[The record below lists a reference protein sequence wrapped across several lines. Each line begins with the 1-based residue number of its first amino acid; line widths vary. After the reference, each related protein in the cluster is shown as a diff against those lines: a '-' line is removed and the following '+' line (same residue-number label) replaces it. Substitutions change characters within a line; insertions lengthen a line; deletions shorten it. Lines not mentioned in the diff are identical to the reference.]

1 MKMLAVKDFE
11 KTIGTLLIEN
21 SVDGFFA
28 FDEKLRITE
37 WSKSMETYTGIK
49 RLDCLGKNVLETLTL
64 FKEIGEDVNIGKA
77 LKGHKVISKNN
88 PYSFKRSKRQGYFD
102 CHYFPVESELG
113 IAEGAL
119 AIFRDKT
126 ERFKSDEGLINL
138 AEKVEK
144 AIKDKTEGLQ
154 RANEILREKLKE
166 RRRFGYD
173 VLLKNIEITDS
184 IVYAKQIQ
192 QVILPPLEQL
202 NESFTELFVFF
213 QPRDIVSGDFYWH
226 TKVGDK
232 DLIAAVD
239 CTGHGVPGALI
250 SILGFNALNQAV
262 MQEGLTQPS
271 DILSH
276 INKNLSMVF
285 DKGQTSTVRDGMD
298 ISLCMIDREKMQL
311 QFAGAFNPI
320 YMIRKGAFRKIKGN
334 RFPIGRYD
342 MERGNGF
349 DNHVMDI
356 KDGDA
361 FYIFSDGYMDQ
372 FGGDDGKKFK
382 QARFIN
388 TLLNNHDLP
397 MEAQGDIL
405 ERLFVE
411 WKGDSYQVDD
421 VLVIGFRV

>member
-1 MKMLAVKDFE
+1 MLAIKDFE
-11 KTIGTLLIEN
+11 KTIGTLLLEN

-37 WSKSMETYTGIK
+37 WSKSMELYTGIK
-49 RLDCLGKNVLETLTL
+49 RLDCLGKNVEETLIL
-64 FKEIGEDVNIGKA
+64 FKEIGEDINIRKA

-88 PYSFKRSKRQGYFD
+88 PYSFKKSKRQGYFD
-102 CHYFPVESELG
+102 CYYFPIESELS
-113 IAEGAL
+113 ITEGVL
-119 AIFRDKT
+119 VIFRDKT
-126 ERFKSDEGLINL
+126 ERFRSDEGLINL

-144 AIKDKTEGLQ
+144 TIKDKTEGLQ
-154 RANEILREKLKE
+154 RANEILREKLRE

-192 QVILPPLEQL
+192 QVILPPIEQMTA
-202 NESFTELFVFF
+202 SFTELFVFF

-226 TKVGDK
+226 INVDGK

-262 MQEGLTQPS
+262 IQEKLTQPS
-271 DILSH
+271 EILHH
-276 INKNLSMVF
+276 INKSLSMVF
-285 DKGQTSTVRDGMD
+285 DKSQTSTVRDGMD

-311 QFAGAFNPI
+311 EYAGAFNPL

-334 RFPIGRYD
+334 RFPIGSASLEGKD
-342 MERGNGF
+342 GF
-349 DNHVMDI
+349 NNHTIDI
-356 KDGDA
+356 KEGDA

-372 FGGDDGKKFK
+372 FGGHEGKKFK
-382 QARFIN
+382 QTRFIN

-397 MEAQGDIL
+397 MELQGDIL
-405 ERLFVE
+405 ERLFAE